1 MHFLCELGSS
11 NQRVQNFKRSE
22 ALRAC
27 LVRQKRSIFIRTEM
41 KQFEYNKDDL
51 DLMYSAFSV
60 DFGEDHPLSP
70 TDFIR
75 ANGILRIIE
84 KGIESEDDF
93 SNERRE
99 FVYQITEE
107 LHRHILRFFE
117 ECMLALMNAS
127 ELNMSKNGDRFLA
140 DKYSDWY
147 STFRAAYDQLSAKRG
162 INGNQIKD
170 C

>member
-1 MHFLCELGSS
+1 MHFLCKLGSS
-11 NQRVQNFKRSE
+11 NQRVQNLKRSK

-51 DLMYSAFSV
+51 DLMYSAFSI

-84 KGIESEDDF
+84 KGVESEEYF
-93 SNERRE
+93 SNDRRE
-99 FVYQITEE
+99 FVYQIAEE
-107 LHRHILRFFE
+107 LHKHILRFFE
-117 ECMLALMNAS
+117 ECMEALMNAS
-127 ELNMSKNGDRFLA
+127 ELSMSKNGDRFLA
-140 DKYSDWY
+140 DKYSEWY
-147 STFRAAYDQLSAKRG
+147 STFRAAYDQLEAKRG
-162 INGNQIKD
+162 INGTQIQTY
-170 C
+170 